1 MSVQRR
7 PKQHHTDITMEAQDR
22 FIEGGTTAGR
32 AVAGRKTAVSLRF
45 DARILARIDEVAV
58 KRGMSRNAII
68 AYWCSRALE
77 EESHT

>member
-7 PKQHHTDITMEAQDR
+7 PKQHHSDITMDAQDR
-22 FIEGGTTAGR
+22 FIEGGPVASTATT
-32 AVAGRKTAVSLRF
+32 GRKTAVSLRF
-45 DARILARIDEVAV
+45 DSRILARIDEVAA

-77 EESHT
+77 EEDHI